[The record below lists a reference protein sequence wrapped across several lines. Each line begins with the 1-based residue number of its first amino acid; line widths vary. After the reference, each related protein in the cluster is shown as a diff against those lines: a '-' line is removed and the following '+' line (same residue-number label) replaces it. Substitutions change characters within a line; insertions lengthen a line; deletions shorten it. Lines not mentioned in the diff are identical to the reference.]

1 MNLNI
6 CIYKVMLPVLCLL
19 EIMLLVFLIVPST
32 AVIAADSSEKVSTEI
47 TQLISF
53 VENSNC
59 KFNRNGRW
67 YSGEEAAK
75 HISKKYLYVK
85 KRGLI
90 KTAEDFIHYA
100 ASKSSMSGKVYK
112 VQCNDRELI
121 TCSDW
126 LTAELKNYREVQ

>member
-1 MNLNI
+1 
-6 CIYKVMLPVLCLL
+6 MLPKLYLL
-19 EIMLLVFLIVPST
+19 KVMLLVFSIVPAS
-32 AVIAADSSEKVSTEI
+32 AVIAADSSEQVSKEI

-53 VENSNC
+53 VENTNC
-59 KFNRNGRW
+59 KFKRNGSW
-67 YSGEEAAK
+67 YNGEEAAK
-75 HISKKYLYVK
+75 HITKKYRYVK

-100 ASKSSMSGKVYK
+100 ASKSSMSGKVYT

-126 LTAELKNYREVQ
+126 LTAELKTYREVQ